1 MTSSANTSLSTVP
14 LLAEPCHC
22 APLSIPTAIRC
33 TVRHRVPD
41 GGEKIL
47 SKIEREGGPKC
58 NKWKY
63 YLDKKKCLNDGP
75 SETLVIIG
83 GLIFYIHAYFIFN
96 MQFCVYRLVTNTE
109 DIFWS

>member
-1 MTSSANTSLSTVP
+1 MDRSATNGIITWT
-14 LLAEPCHC
+14 
-22 APLSIPTAIRC
+22 
-33 TVRHRVPD
+33 
-41 GGEKIL
+41 
-47 SKIEREGGPKC
+47 
-58 NKWKY
+58 
-63 YLDKKKCLNDGP
+63 KKKCLNDGP

>member
-63 YLDKKKCLNDGP
+63 YLDKKKMLK
-75 SETLVIIG
+75 
-83 GLIFYIHAYFIFN
+83 
-96 MQFCVYRLVTNTE
+96 
-109 DIFWS
+109 